1 MITKRRKGNKAQ
13 AKIPARNNI
22 ITTNIQIFSSRK
34 LSHCYDRQPL
44 QYELT
49 LIKRINANKGNI
61 FFSQKD
67 VQEKLFFTQKNS
79 LLVNL

>member
-22 ITTNIQIFSSRK
+22 ITTNIQMFSSRK

-44 QYELT
+44 QYELM
-49 LIKRINANKGNI
+49 LIIET
-61 FFSQKD
+61 FFSLK
-67 VQEKLFFTQKNS
+67 KLYKKNFFLHKKFS
-79 LLVNL
+79 LG

>member
-44 QYELT
+44 QYELM
-49 LIKRINANKGNI
+49 LIIET
-61 FFSQKD
+61 FFSLK
-67 VQEKLFFTQKNS
+67 KLYKKNFFLHKKFS
-79 LLVNL
+79 LG

>member
-13 AKIPARNNI
+13 AKITARNNI

-49 LIKRINANKGNI
+49 LIKGNI
-61 FFSQKD
+61 FFSQKN
-67 VQEKLFFTQKNS
+67 VQEKLFFTQKKFF
-79 LLVNL
+79 LG